1 MKELEQARILVIDD
15 DATVRRSLEVT
26 LKNNGYDVNVAEN
39 GREAI
44 KKSKTKLYNLALV
57 DLRLPDMDGIELLTS
72 MREAAP
78 KMVKIIITG
87 YPSQENAIEAVNRGA
102 DGYLVKPYTMEE
114 LLRKIKEQLQ
124 KQQEARKYSEEK
136 VVEFIEARAEDHES
150 RTTAKGRPKK
160 QATH

>member
-1 MKELEQARILVIDD
+1 MKEQEQARILIIDD
-15 DATVRRSLEVT
+15 DATVRRSLEVA
-26 LKNNGYDVNVAEN
+26 LKKNGYEVDVAEN
-39 GREAI
+39 GQEAI
-44 KKSKTKLYNLALV
+44 KKSKAKLYNLALV

-102 DGYLVKPYTMEE
+102 DGYMVKPYTMEE

-124 KQQEARKYSEEK
+124 KQQEAKKYSEEK
-136 VVEFIEARAEDHES
+136 VKEFIEARAEEHEAVFS
-150 RTTAKGRPKK
+150 AKRKPKK
-160 QATH
+160 

>member
-15 DATVRRSLEVT
+15 DATVRRSLEVA
-26 LKNNGYDVNVAEN
+26 LKNNGYDVEVAEN
-39 GREAI
+39 GQEAV
-44 KKSKTKLYNLALV
+44 KKSKAKLYNLALV
-57 DLRLPDMDGIELLTS
+57 DLRLPDMDGIELLTG
-72 MREAAP
+72 MREVAP

-124 KQQEARKYSEEK
+124 KQREARKYSEEK
-136 VVEFIEARAEDHES
+136 VVEFIEARAEEHEA
-150 RTTAKGRPKK
+150 RTTAKRKQKK
-160 QATH
+160 

>member
-1 MKELEQARILVIDD
+1 MKEQARILVIDD

-72 MREAAP
+72 MREAVP
-78 KMVKIIITG
+78 KTVKIIITG

-102 DGYLVKPYTMEE
+102 DGYIVKPYSMED

-124 KQQEARKYSEEK
+124 KQQEAKKYSEEK
-136 VVEFIEARAEDHES
+136 VKEFIEARAEEYES
-150 RTTAKGRPKK
+150 RTTAKRKDKK
-160 QATH
+160 

>member
-1 MKELEQARILVIDD
+1 
-15 DATVRRSLEVT
+15 LEVA
-26 LKNNGYDVNVAEN
+26 LKKNGYDVNVAET
-39 GREAI
+39 GKEAI
-44 KKSKTKLYNLALV
+44 KKSKAKLYNLALV

-87 YPSQENAIEAVNRGA
+87 YPSQENAIEAVNRDA
-102 DGYLVKPYTMEE
+102 DGYMVKPYSMED

-136 VVEFIEARAEDHES
+136 VKEFIEARAEEHES
-150 RTTAKGRPKK
+150 RASTKGKQKK
-160 QATH
+160 

>member
-15 DATVRRSLEVT
+15 DVTVRESLAVA
-26 LKNNGYDVNVAEN
+26 LKANGYEVDVAEN
-39 GREAI
+39 GKEAVA
-44 KKSKTKLYNLALV
+44 KSKAKFYNLALV

-72 MREAAP
+72 MRETVP

-87 YPSQENAIEAVNRGA
+87 YPSLENAIEAVNRVA
-102 DGYLVKPYTMEE
+102 DGYLVKPYSMEE

-136 VVEFIEARAEDHES
+136 VKEFIETRAEEYES
-150 RTTAKGRPKK
+150 RASVKGEQKK
-160 QATH
+160 

>member
-1 MKELEQARILVIDD
+1 MKEQEQARILVIDD
-15 DATVRRSLEVT
+15 DATVRRGLEVA
-26 LKNNGYDVNVAEN
+26 LKNSGYDVNVAET
-39 GREAI
+39 GKEAI

-102 DGYLVKPYTMEE
+102 DGYMVKPYTTED

-124 KQQEARKYSEEK
+124 KQKEAKKYSEEK
-136 VVEFIEARAEDHES
+136 VKEFIDARAEEHES
-150 RTTAKGRPKK
+150 RTAPKGKHGK
-160 QATH
+160 